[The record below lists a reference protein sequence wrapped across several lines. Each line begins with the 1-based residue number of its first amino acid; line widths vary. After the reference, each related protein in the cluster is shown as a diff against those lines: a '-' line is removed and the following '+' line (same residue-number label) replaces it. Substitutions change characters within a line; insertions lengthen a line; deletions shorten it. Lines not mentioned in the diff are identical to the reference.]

1 MYVWDSNDWSDTLSL
16 KKPGYL
22 KYPTFE
28 VVRFEKNIIK
38 TVLKK
43 TCNCLSIEGDVPTI
57 VNYGN
62 IQTL

>member
-1 MYVWDSNDWSDTLSL
+1 MYVWDSNDLSDTLSL

-43 TCNCLSIEGDVPTI
+43 PCNCLSIEGGVPTI

>member
-1 MYVWDSNDWSDTLSL
+1 MYVWDSNYWSDTLSL

-43 TCNCLSIEGDVPTI
+43 KGVPTI

>member
-1 MYVWDSNDWSDTLSL
+1 MYVWDSNYWSDTLSL
-16 KKPGYL
+16 KKPG
-22 KYPTFE
+22 YPTFE

-43 TCNCLSIEGDVPTI
+43 KGVPTI

>member
-43 TCNCLSIEGDVPTI
+43 TCNCLSIEGGVPTI
-57 VNYGN
+57 VSYGN

>member
-16 KKPGYL
+16 KKPG
-22 KYPTFE
+22 YPTFE

-43 TCNCLSIEGDVPTI
+43 TCNCLSIEGGVPTI